1 MNEAEWGPW
10 GALHKKMK
18 ENGGPM
24 GRPMPESF
32 LLPRS
37 EHDWVAMLSKME
49 ECGFTKQSDGA
60 SKAGQVSQPVRACKP
75 GLGDLS

>member
-10 GALHKKMK
+10 GALHKKK
-18 ENGGPM
+18 NENAGPM

-37 EHDWVAMLSKME
+37 EHDW
-49 ECGFTKQSDGA
+49 
-60 SKAGQVSQPVRACKP
+60 
-75 GLGDLS
+75 DLS